1 MDVKTIKDTAQ
12 AALETQ
18 YHAMNNIER
27 RGLKDLRTLIV
38 DATEELGETAK
49 EVSFHARTIGG
60 GHEKYIL
67 YQIRDKAKNF
77 AAVGLQIMALVE
89 NSKRRWDNDNP

>member
-1 MDVKTIKDTAQ
+1 MDEKTKKDAAQ
-12 AALETQ
+12 AATDTLD
-18 YHAMNNIER
+18 HATANIER
-27 RGLKDLRTLIV
+27 WGLQDLRTLIV

-89 NSKRRWDNDNP
+89 KLKKEADNDNS